1 MAIYESEVEVVNV
14 GRVTSAIDGTL
25 IYQVAFGKIGK
36 PADGMPIPAG
46 SKEIAANTLI
56 MYFKSEN
63 EAPYKVGTKWNLNV
77 SESGSISVTRKR

>member
-1 MAIYESEVEVVNV
+1 MSIYEGEVEVVNV
-14 GRVTSAIDGTL
+14 GRVTSAIDGSL

-36 PADGMPIPAG
+36 PAEGMPIPAG

-56 MYFKSEN
+56 MYFKSEK

-77 SESGSISVTRKR
+77 SESGSVSLTRKR

>member
-1 MAIYESEVEVVNV
+1 MTIYESEVEVVNV
-14 GRVTSAIDGTL
+14 GRVTSAIDGSL

-36 PADGMPIPAG
+36 PANSMPVPGG

-56 MYFKSEN
+56 MYFKSEK

-77 SESGSISVTRKR
+77 SESGSISLTRKR